1 MSETESVQI
10 VDAGGLTFTAW
21 LKPVV
26 SDLGTSQVMLRLS
39 DGTQFMIPSDLLT
52 AQDSGRYALSVSLRE
67 YARNPEVVD
76 EAQATQVGEAD
87 TVIQLAE
94 ETLKVGTRTVEHGQV
109 RVTKRVVE
117 REETVD
123 QPLMREEV
131 MVEHISIN
139 QVVEQAAPVRY
150 EGDTTIIPLYEE
162 VLVFEKR
169 LMLVEEVRVTR
180 RQIEYHNPQTV
191 ILRREEAVVER
202 DGAVVENGDD

>member
-52 AQDSGRYALSVSLRE
+52 AQDSGRYTLSVSLRE

-117 REETVD
+117 REEIVD

-180 RQIEYHNPQTV
+180 RSSERRAPQQV
-191 ILRREEAVVER
+191 VLRREEAVVER
-202 DGAVVENGDD
+202 LVTEPDDEGR

>member
-94 ETLKVGTRTVEHGQV
+94 ETLKVGTRTVERGQV

-117 REETVD
+117 REEIVD

-180 RQIEYHNPQTV
+180 RSSERRAPQQV
-191 ILRREEAVVER
+191 VLRREEAVVER
-202 DGAVVENGDD
+202 LVTEPDDEGR

>member
-1 MSETESVQI
+1 VSETESVQI

-52 AQDSGRYALSVSLRE
+52 AQDSGRYTLSVSLRE

-117 REETVD
+117 REEIVD

-180 RQIEYHNPQTV
+180 RSSERRAPQQV
-191 ILRREEAVVER
+191 VLRREEAVVER
-202 DGAVVENGDD
+202 LVTEPDDEGR